1 MAIVTHIGG
10 FMTSGNQ
17 TVFAQEEAKFRGKTK
32 TKRQTGEGSLGP
44 SITPLIKGDKLT
56 TMMLHE
62 GLVSMCANQH
72 PYSSLHSA
80 VAVLGHGQL
89 VLDGTPLPT

>member
-1 MAIVTHIGG
+1 MAIVIHTGD
-10 FMTSGNQ
+10 FMTLGNQ
-17 TVFAQEEAKFRGKTK
+17 TVFAPEEAKFRGKTK

-62 GLVSMCANQH
+62 GLVSMCTNQH

-80 VAVLGHGQL
+80 VAIRGHGQ
-89 VLDGTPLPT
+89 